1 MQFSLL
7 NVLAMSMTFV
17 EVKAALVDVI
27 DFQQEALKNLSYSGE
42 LFSNQIFMASHA
54 RCHPPNTKT

>member
-27 DFQQEALKNLSYSGE
+27 DFQQEALKNLTNSGE
-42 LFSNQIFMASHA
+42 LFSSQFFMASHA
-54 RCHPPNTKT
+54 RCHPPSTKT